1 MCGDGGGW
9 KVHAVEGGDL
19 RRPCLLSSSSRKSN
33 NWSEVISR
41 QTKAIGVAAAYL
53 FLEVVRDAHSYH
65 VSVTFPIKLL
75 AEIKFPSRFDK

>member
-1 MCGDGGGW
+1 MCPVSANRETG
-9 KVHAVEGGDL
+9 
-19 RRPCLLSSSSRKSN
+19 

-53 FLEVVRDAHSYH
+53 FLEVVGDAHSYH